1 MNPEKSSELEDR
13 DRYSMKDAM
22 LSAIPSPS
30 DASSSSC
37 SAPAEHLDAVASYR
51 GSGGT
56 FSGAGASDGWSNCDT
71 GDVISSAAESA
82 SAALVDAISSFSP
95 F

>member
-1 MNPEKSSELEDR
+1 MTPEKSSQLEDR
-13 DRYSMKDAM
+13 DRYSTKDVIF
-22 LSAIPSPS
+22 SAIPLPS

-37 SAPAEHLDAVASYR
+37 SAPAEHLDAAASYR

-56 FSGAGASDGWSNCDT
+56 FSGAGATDGWSNCDT
-71 GDVISSAAESA
+71 GDVISSAAEST
-82 SAALVDAISSFSP
+82 STALVDAISSFSP